1 MKRIKNAITIALVVI
16 VVFTAVLFATGVVD
30 ITGPFSSSHDKDTR
44 SMLLTER
51 IEAVSN
57 LATVQFHYQEILEH
71 TDSLNLGDW
80 KLPFGWGDK
89 KILISYRAYL
99 NGGCKLL
106 GVEETG
112 ENGVTV
118 TLGKGEIFDNVLD
131 LDSLRIYDV
140 QNGIF
145 NRFDIADDT
154 SLIKEDMKR
163 YEEEVRVEVAA
174 TAETNAKAIMDNFL
188 SSLGYE
194 DITVRFQ

>member
-1 MKRIKNAITIALVVI
+1 MRHMKNTIAAVLAVI
-16 VVFTAVLFATGVVD
+16 VLLVAVLFATGVLD
-30 ITGPFSSSHDKDTR
+30 ITGPFSSSRDKETR

-57 LATVQFHYQEILEH
+57 LATVQYHYQEILEH

-80 KLPFGWGDK
+80 KIPFGWGDK

-99 NGGCKLL
+99 NGGCELIE
-106 GVEETG
+106 VEELG
-112 ENGVTV
+112 ENGVMV
-118 TLGKGEIFDNVLD
+118 TLGKGQILDNVLD

-145 NRFDIADDT
+145 NRFNVEDDT
-154 SLIKEDMKR
+154 ALIKEDMKR
-163 YEEEVRVEVAA
+163 YEEEVKTEVAA
-174 TAETNAKAIMDNFL
+174 SAETNATAIMESFL

-194 DITVRFQ
+194 EITIRFQ